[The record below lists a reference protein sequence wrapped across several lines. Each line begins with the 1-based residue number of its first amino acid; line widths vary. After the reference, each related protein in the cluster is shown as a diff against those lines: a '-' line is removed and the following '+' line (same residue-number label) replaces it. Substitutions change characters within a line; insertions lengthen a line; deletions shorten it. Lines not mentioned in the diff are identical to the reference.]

1 MSKRRLIILGA
12 LVLIVG
18 GFFLVRA
25 PKPVIAIAPELV
37 ANIGGYEITNT
48 ILSAWVVIFLLVV
61 GAFFVWRR
69 TRNTEQAL
77 VPSGIQNVIEVIY
90 EAFAGIAE
98 QVVGARNARIFF
110 PVIFTIFIFLLA
122 GNWFGLFPWNN
133 VIGQVDDTREHYL
146 HEMELS
152 VHDLKDDLKHG
163 ERTVSPAEIAAIN
176 TAFTN
181 AYFDPIHFEVNE
193 HEHADEVIAEIR
205 EHHLSESERAV
216 RAEFAGDPLPLT
228 LEASEVVK
236 AIEKRLETARKQ
248 LEEDAAQRRA
258 EAAEQWE
265 AAAERSEAAVER
277 LEAAA
282 ERMEAA
288 AERSEMARERSEAA
302 AEQSEAAE
310 LLEEARLYSEAFRLY
325 SEAAQL
331 DSEAAQLEDGEATT
345 EAILYNLP
353 LTASDAELV
362 RADGP
367 ILTGGGFKIVP
378 PRTLFDEPRDYSYD
392 AFAEPLVIEPG
403 ADGSVAQACLIECE
417 QQIGDFEPTA
427 VPTTVN
433 TAHIGFVL
441 RLEEKGIDGATVGH
455 IFPFFRAIATDVNL
469 PLALALWSLIMVQ
482 FWGVKGV
489 GLGANFGKYIGL
501 GSHVVVKGPMGVFV
515 GVLEIISE
523 IGRVVSFTFRLFGN
537 IFAGEVVLFISMFLV
552 AFIVPSV
559 FFGLEIFVGF
569 IQAFVFAMLTLVFA
583 GAAVAGHDD
592 HDEESEGG
600 AH

>member
-48 ILSAWVVIFLLVV
+48 ILSAWVVIFLLLV

-77 VPSGIQNVIEVIY
+77 VPSGIQNIIEVIY
-90 EAFAGIAE
+90 EAFFNIAE
-98 QVVGARNARIFF
+98 QVVGNRSARIFF
-110 PVIFTIFIFLLA
+110 PVVFTIFIFLLA

-163 ERTVSPAEIAAIN
+163 ERTVSAAEITAIN
-176 TAFTN
+176 NAFAN
-181 AYFDPIHFEVNE
+181 AYFTPIHFEVDE
-193 HEHADEVIAEIR
+193 HEHADELIAKIR
-205 EHHLSESERAV
+205 EGELTDTERSV
-216 RAEFAGDPLPLT
+216 RAEFADDPLPST

-236 AIEKRLETARKQ
+236 AIEKRLE
-248 LEEDAAQRRA
+248 AAG
-258 EAAEQWE
+258 
-265 AAAERSEAAVER
+265 
-277 LEAAA
+277 
-282 ERMEAA
+282 
-288 AERSEMARERSEAA
+288 
-302 AEQSEAAE
+302 
-310 LLEEARLYSEAFRLY
+310 
-325 SEAAQL
+325 L
-331 DSEAAQLEDGEATT
+331 DSEAAT

-353 LTASDAELV
+353 LTATDAELV

-392 AFAEPLVIEPG
+392 AFAEPLVIEPNDEG
-403 ADGSVAQACLIECE
+403 AAAQVCLIVCE
-417 QQIGDFEPTA
+417 SQIGGNEPMA

-489 GLGANFGKYIGL
+489 GLGANFGKYIGV

>member
-48 ILSAWVVIFLLVV
+48 ILSAWVVIFLLLV

-77 VPSGIQNVIEVIY
+77 VPSGIQNIIEVIY
-90 EAFAGIAE
+90 EAFFNIAE
-98 QVVGARNARIFF
+98 QVVGNRSARIFF
-110 PVIFTIFIFLLA
+110 PVVFTIFIFLLA

-163 ERTVSPAEIAAIN
+163 ERTVSAAEITAIN
-176 TAFTN
+176 NAFAN
-181 AYFDPIHFEVNE
+181 AYFTPIHFAVDE

-205 EHHLSESERAV
+205 EHHLSEGERAV
-216 RAEFAGDPLPLT
+216 RNAFADEPLPLT
-228 LEASEVVK
+228 LESTEVVK
-236 AIEKRLETARKQ
+236 AIEERLETARKQ
-248 LEEDAAQRRA
+248 LEE
-258 EAAEQWE
+258 E
-265 AAAERSEAAVER
+265 AAERSEEAAER
-277 LEAAA
+277 LE
-282 ERMEAA
+282 EA
-288 AERSEMARERSEAA
+288 AERSG
-302 AEQSEAAE
+302 EAAE
-310 LLEEARLYSEAFRLY
+310 LLEAATERLEAARAAELLEAARLYSETAELLSEARLYSEAAELL
-325 SEAAQL
+325 SEAAEL
-331 DSEAAQLEDGEATT
+331 LNEADKLEDGKPAT

-392 AFAEPLVIEPG
+392 AFAEPLVIEPNDEG
-403 ADGSVAQACLIECE
+403 AAAQVCLIVCE
-417 QQIGDFEPTA
+417 SQIGGNEPMA

-433 TAHIGFVL
+433 TAHIGFIL

-489 GLGANFGKYIGL
+489 GLGANFGKYIGV

>member
-48 ILSAWVVIFLLVV
+48 ILSAWVVIFLLLV

-77 VPSGIQNVIEVIY
+77 VPSGIQNIVEVIY
-90 EAFAGIAE
+90 EAFFNIAE
-98 QVVGARNARIFF
+98 QVVGNRSARIFF
-110 PVIFTIFIFLLA
+110 PVVFTIFIFLLA

-163 ERTVSPAEIAAIN
+163 ERTVSPAEITAIN
-176 TAFTN
+176 NAFAN
-181 AYFDPIHFEVNE
+181 AYFTPIHFAVDE
-193 HEHADEVIAEIR
+193 HEHADELIAKIR
-205 EHHLSESERAV
+205 EGELTDTERSV
-216 RAEFAGDPLPLT
+216 RTEFADDPLPST

-236 AIEKRLETARKQ
+236 AIEKRLE
-248 LEEDAAQRRA
+248 AAGLDD
-258 EAAEQWE
+258 EAA
-265 AAAERSEAAVER
+265 
-277 LEAAA
+277 
-282 ERMEAA
+282 
-288 AERSEMARERSEAA
+288 
-302 AEQSEAAE
+302 
-310 LLEEARLYSEAFRLY
+310 
-325 SEAAQL
+325 
-331 DSEAAQLEDGEATT
+331 T

-353 LTASDAELV
+353 LTATDAELV

-392 AFAEPLVIEPG
+392 AFAEPLVIEPNDEG
-403 ADGSVAQACLIECE
+403 AAAQVCLIVCE
-417 QQIGDFEPTA
+417 SQIGGNEPMP

-433 TAHIGFVL
+433 TAHIGFIL

-489 GLGANFGKYIGL
+489 GLGANFGKYIGV